1 MRLLKHPL
9 LPTTGMRLLKHPLL
23 PNIGMRLLKPPPPP
37 AHHRNEIAETPPPA
51 HHRNEIA
58 ETPPPAHHRNEIA
71 ETPPP
76 AHHRNEIAETPPP
89 AQHSNE
95 LQKTSPAAQH
105 RNEVYVQAADLRR
118 AQFIVSGV
126 VSSHAL
132 SPTPAPLE
140 VALCPCI
147 PAVPLA
153 RLSKLTDSALD
164 AFLCGAG
171 PGFCGGPLFLEVLY
185 VPRSQGRVAGRRACQ
200 ALGHLAR
207 DGMT

>member
-9 LPTTGMRLLKHPLL
+9 HAQ
-23 PNIGMRLLKPPPPP
+23 N
-37 AHHRNEIAETPPPA
+37 
-51 HHRNEIA
+51 
-58 ETPPPAHHRNEIA
+58 
-71 ETPPP
+71 
-76 AHHRNEIAETPPP
+76 RNEIAETPPP
-89 AQHSNE
+89 AQHRNE
-95 LQKTSPAAQH
+95 TAQTSPPAQYRNEIAETAPPAQYRNEIAETPPPSQHRNEIAETAPPAQHRNEIQKAFPSAQH

-118 AQFIVSGV
+118 AQFIVSRV

-132 SPTPAPLE
+132 SPSPAPLQGT
-140 VALCPCI
+140 LCPCI

-185 VPRSQGRVAGRRACQ
+185 VPRSLGRVAGRRACQ
-200 ALGHLAR
+200 ALGHPAR